1 MTITTTEAKK
11 SNLFKIMVITAT
23 LTLLFWYVG
32 LHINVYQNKFLGA
45 LFELLWMP
53 IIVCTFGIPIVAF
66 FFWIKD
72 NFKITS
78 KFLYLFVVHLI
89 AIFLVLTF

>member
-1 MTITTTEAKK
+1 MTTLTETKK
-11 SNLFKIMVITAT
+11 NNLFKIMVVIAAI
-23 LTLLFWYVG
+23 TLLFWYVG

-45 LFELLWMP
+45 FFELIWLP
-53 IIVCTFGIPIVAF
+53 TIVCSFGIPIAAF

-72 NFKITS
+72 GFKITS
-78 KFLYLFVVHLI
+78 KFLYLFVVQLI